1 MGGAFPLGC
10 LLYWSEKTPLKL
22 KVGRI
27 VAIHYL
33 LLQQTQRWE
42 RVQPSEFDS
51 DQTINKPFQKMSA
64 YRSKKIENY
73 NLTESKEM
81 KKLDFMCLKKPEA
94 HTHWNTMDWFWFSL
108 VLFTGLK
115 E

>member
-1 MGGAFPLGC
+1 
-10 LLYWSEKTPLKL
+10 
-22 KVGRI
+22 
-27 VAIHYL
+27 
-33 LLQQTQRWE
+33 
-42 RVQPSEFDS
+42 
-51 DQTINKPFQKMSA
+51 MSA

-94 HTHWNTMDWFWFSL
+94 HTHWNTMYWFWFSL